1 MKMIFAILLA
11 VLCGG
16 VAGSAIASLYLTI
29 ALHLDIL
36 TTDLMLHSQTVR
48 AGLWLEQPYL
58 TAHLIVLGFIGAFLI
73 LAVATVIWDRLVSYG
88 TASSIC

>member
-29 ALHLDIL
+29 ALHLNIL

-48 AGLWLEQPYL
+48 G
-58 TAHLIVLGFIGAFLI
+58 
-73 LAVATVIWDRLVSYG
+73 
-88 TASSIC
+88 